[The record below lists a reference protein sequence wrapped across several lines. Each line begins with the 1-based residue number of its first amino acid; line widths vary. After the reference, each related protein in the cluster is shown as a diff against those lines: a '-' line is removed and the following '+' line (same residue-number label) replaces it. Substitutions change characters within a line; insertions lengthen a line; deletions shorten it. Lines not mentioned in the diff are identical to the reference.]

1 MVMDGVRIADGA
13 IIATESVVT
22 KDVPPFAIVGGA
34 PAKLI
39 RYRFSDDVIAR
50 LQEIKWWDLPDE
62 EITKVVDL
70 FHKEN
75 PTLEDI
81 NRYFPTDIN

>member
-1 MVMDGVRIADGA
+1 MM
-13 IIATESVVT
+13 
-22 KDVPPFAIVGGA
+22 
-34 PAKLI
+34 
-39 RYRFSDDVIAR
+39 VIAR

-62 EITKVVDL
+62 EIIKVVDL

-81 NRYFPTDIN
+81 YRYFPTDIN